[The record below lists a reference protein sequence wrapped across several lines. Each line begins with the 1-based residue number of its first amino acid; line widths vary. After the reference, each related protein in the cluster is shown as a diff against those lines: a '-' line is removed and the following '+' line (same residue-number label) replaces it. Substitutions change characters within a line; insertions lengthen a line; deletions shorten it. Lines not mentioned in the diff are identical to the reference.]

1 MYVCISVCVCMCV
14 CMRFMILQ
22 VQFVSTRLYPVERLW
37 LDLELPIFDLQEVS
51 DFIVIRY
58 VILKGSNR
66 E

>member
-1 MYVCISVCVCMCV
+1 MRVCVYLCVCV

-58 VILKGSNR
+58 VILKGLNR

>member
-1 MYVCISVCVCMCV
+1 MRVCVYLCVCV

-22 VQFVSTRLYPVERLW
+22 VQFVSTRSHPVEKLW

>member
-1 MYVCISVCVCMCV
+1 MRVCVYLCVCV

>member
-1 MYVCISVCVCMCV
+1 MRVCVYLCVCV

-22 VQFVSTRLYPVERLW
+22 VQFVSTRSHPVEKLW

-58 VILKGSNR
+58 VILKESNR